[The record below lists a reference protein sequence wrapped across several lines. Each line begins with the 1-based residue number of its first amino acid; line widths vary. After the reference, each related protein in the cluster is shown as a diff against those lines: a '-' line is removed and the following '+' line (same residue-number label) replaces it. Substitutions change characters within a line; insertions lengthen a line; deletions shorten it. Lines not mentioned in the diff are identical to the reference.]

1 MQFSRQRIEV
11 SNSASCKRNSD
22 KRFEICNNARER
34 FFRNLYSNSI
44 YLASK
49 LVKKRKILLE
59 NCFLLTCVGFV
70 EKKNPFDDELDIVLQ
85 QDTLNDFAWYGN
97 FMRVAE

>member
-1 MQFSRQRIEV
+1 
-11 SNSASCKRNSD
+11 
-22 KRFEICNNARER
+22 
-34 FFRNLYSNSI
+34 
-44 YLASK
+44 
-49 LVKKRKILLE
+49 
-59 NCFLLTCVGFV
+59 VGFV